1 MNGALDSEAM
11 THMWKWTLLVGLILL
26 ANDAR
31 AQTLDI
37 QAGRLM
43 GAFGV
48 QVNGTFY
55 DVAFVDG
62 TCVSLFDGCDEPSDF
77 VVNDLEDSIAFAQAI
92 ENIWNSNDSFDRE
105 PELTNGCGNP
115 HICFIYTPIHFDA
128 DPNMVRVRRALNLKT
143 IDSESVYAYKPVDKN
158 TVFVNHEPEGPN
170 DPLPNFDA
178 TYAVWSL
185 SAAPEPVPSSGALA
199 QVVIV
204 LSLLLLGARS
214 MRREKVG

>member
-1 MNGALDSEAM
+1 
-11 THMWKWTLLVGLILL
+11 MWKRTLLVGLILL

-62 TCVSLFDGCDEPSDF
+62 TCVSLFDGCDELSDF

-92 ENIWNSNDSFDRE
+92 ENILGNDPFDRE
-105 PELTNGCGNP
+105 PELTNGCGNE

-128 DPNMVRVRRALNLKT
+128 DPNMVRVRSALNLET
-143 IDSESVYAYKPVDKN
+143 IDSESAYAYVPVDKN
-158 TVFVNHEPEGPN
+158 TVFANHHTHDPN

>member
-1 MNGALDSEAM
+1 
-11 THMWKWTLLVGLILL
+11 MWKWTLLVGLILL

-62 TCVSLFDGCDEPSDF
+62 SCVGLFDGCDELSDF
-77 VVNDLEDSIAFAQAI
+77 VVNDLQDSIAFAQAI
-92 ENIWNSNDSFDRE
+92 ENILSNEPFDRE
-105 PELTNGCGNP
+105 PELTNGCGNH
-115 HICFIYTPIHFDA
+115 HICFIYTPIHFDP
-128 DPNMVRVRRALNLKT
+128 DPNMVRVRRALNLET
-143 IDSESVYAYKPVDKN
+143 IDSESVYGYVPVDKN
-158 TVFVNHEPEGPN
+158 TVFVNYEPEDSN